1 MEKCNI
7 CPRKC
12 NASRDNGHGFCLAP
26 NKMVISKIM
35 LHQGEEPF
43 LTCKNDKGSGAIFFA
58 GCNLRC
64 VYCQNYKISHEISG
78 KHVSPK
84 ELANIFKMLEEKGAG
99 NIDLVTPTH
108 YSLHIIDALKIYK
121 PKVSVVWNSGG
132 YESPETI
139 AKLDGLVDIFLVDF
153 KYYDNSLAE
162 KYSKAPNYKEN
173 AIACLKEMKRQIP
186 ENIFAGNKLE
196 KGIVVRHLVLPTCAK
211 DSFKVLDTVCDILGK
226 DALVSIMSQ
235 FTPYGECEKYPE
247 INRQL
252 TNLEYKAVVA
262 HALKLGLDNALVQD
276 ICSATTEMIPDFD
289 GNIIDF

>member
-12 NASRDNGHGFCLAP
+12 NVSRDESYGFCLAP
-26 NKMVISKIM
+26 SKIVISKIM

-43 LTCKNDKGSGAIFFA
+43 LTGKNDKGSGAIFFA

-78 KHVSPK
+78 KQVSPE
-84 ELANIFKMLEEKGAG
+84 ELASIFKLLEEKGAG

-108 YSLHIIDALKIYK
+108 YSLRIINALKIYK
-121 PKVSVVWNSGG
+121 PKVPVIWNSSG
-132 YESPETI
+132 YESPDTI
-139 AKLDGLVDIFLVDF
+139 AKLRELVDIFLVDF
-153 KYYDNSLAE
+153 KYYDNKLAE
-162 KYSKAPNYKEN
+162 KYSKAQNYKEN
-173 AIACLKEMKRQIP
+173 AIACLNEMKKQIP
-186 ENIFAGNKLE
+186 ENVFNEDKLE
-196 KGIVVRHLVLPTCAK
+196 KGIVVRHLVLPTCTK
-211 DSFKVLDTVCDILGK
+211 DSFNVLNTVCDILGK

-247 INRQL
+247 INRKL
-252 TNLEYKAVVA
+252 NKLEYKAVVA
-262 HALKLGLDNALVQD
+262 HALKLGLDKALVQD
-276 ICSATTEMIPDFD
+276 IHSSTTEMIPDFD